1 MASDDLTLED
11 VRRMAAD
18 IGLTRL
24 DEGQLQELLRATVT
38 ARARRAAL
46 PLDTLGFADEPA
58 HVFSLAR
65 EDRQ

>member
-1 MASDDLTLED
+1 MASDDLTVED
-11 VRRMAAD
+11 VRRMAVD

-46 PLDTLGFADEPA
+46 PMDTLGLADEPA